1 MNKQELRETLEQ
13 LRTDVQSLAFRDE
26 NSRAR
31 INQLISAIERQ
42 LESANVVAPLSSV
55 GLDGLS
61 STLTQFEI
69 EHPQLAMTLNRIVSA
84 LSSMGI

>member
-1 MNKQELRETLEQ
+1 MNKQELRDTLEQ
-13 LRTDVQSLAFRDE
+13 LRDDVQRLSFHDE

-31 INQLISAIERQ
+31 VNQLISAIERQ
-42 LESANVVAPLSSV
+42 LENSSEPAALNPADDA
-55 GLDGLS
+55 GLA

-69 EHPQLAMTLNRIVSA
+69 EHPKLAMTLNRIVSA

>member
-13 LRTDVQSLAFRDE
+13 LRGDVQRLSFREE

-42 LESANVVAPLSSV
+42 LENSSEPATLNPADDASLA
-55 GLDGLS
+55 G
-61 STLTQFEI
+61 TLTQFEV
-69 EHPQLAMTLNRIVSA
+69 EHPKLAMTLNRIVSA

>member
-13 LRTDVQSLAFRDE
+13 LRTDIRSLSFRDE

-42 LESANVVAPLSSV
+42 LENASGAAPLASPNDE
-55 GLDGLS
+55 GLA
-61 STLTQFEI
+61 STITQFEA